1 MTIMLLYL
9 QVMVTMTML
18 DWMDDDVGL
27 LQDGDDD
34 DALLQDGDDD
44 VGLFAI

>member
-1 MTIMLLYL
+1 
-9 QVMVTMTML
+9 MTML

-34 DALLQDGDDD
+34 DALLQYGDDD

>member
-1 MTIMLLYL
+1 MLLYCR
-9 QVMVTMTML
+9 MVTMTML

>member
-1 MTIMLLYL
+1 
-9 QVMVTMTML
+9 MTML